1 MKGMTAAEEQLLD
14 PDLWCALEFPARREW
29 LVEALT
35 RELGALP
42 GVTGLFV
49 EVGPIGR
56 EYDLTALVETDVGR
70 LRSALWSHT
79 RAELFCDDSIHPANR
94 AGFAPLHAVRE
105 TANRLRTRLAV
116 PYQLESR
123 GLTFVLHPEEGVART
138 WSAEHSTFRKRT
150 AVVRE
155 DRVERAADLD
165 VRDLLTHFY
174 TGPSL
179 RLVSNQGEAFLLQ
192 AGNEVEGPLITLCHG
207 CGRWVEG
214 SVSKCE
220 GCGSAHLETVI
231 AARPPRR

>member
-1 MKGMTAAEEQLLD
+1 MAVDEELLD
-14 PDLWCALEFPARREW
+14 PDLWCALDFAARRER
-29 LVEALT
+29 LVAALT

-42 GVTGLFV
+42 GVTGIFV

-56 EYDLTALVETDVGR
+56 EYDLTALIETDVGR
-70 LRSALWSHT
+70 LRSALWSQV
-79 RAELFCDDSIHPANR
+79 RAELFCDASIHPANR

-105 TANRLRTRLAV
+105 AADRLRTRLAV

-123 GLTFVLHPEEGVART
+123 GLTFVLHPEEGVERT
-138 WSAEHSTFRKRT
+138 WSAEHSAFRKRT

-155 DRVERAADLD
+155 DRVAGAADLD

-174 TGPSL
+174 SGPSL
-179 RLVSNQGEAFLLQ
+179 RLVSSQGEAFLLQ

-207 CGRWVEG
+207 CAKWAEG
-214 SVSKCE
+214 SLSRCE
-220 GCGSAHLETVI
+220 ECGSAHLETVI